1 MRAPGTVGSGMRAE
15 VAICALIGSVVVSDA
30 IADSRTTTTAVTV
43 RKKPGEKEPVV
54 GTLPAGTPVEVVRE
68 EGRWLWI
75 RTKKIEGYV
84 TRTTVSEPAPT
95 GSALPVWSA
104 PRRTSGATATG
115 LFVVVTAPSA
125 QLRAAP
131 TGDAPKLAEIARG
144 GRLSVID
151 TGTDPAW
158 IHGRDD
164 QGHDGWIARADVD
177 SGASAVDATG
187 ADLRT
192 AEPRDPMTR
201 RAPGRTEIRAEL
213 GIGFRSLGM
222 DLTSNAEGGLT
233 NYIVDADAVALTIDG
248 GAVRRMS
255 RRWFVAVDARTSL
268 STASPGIDYLGPTS
282 APGKIPFRTV
292 STDVGVRAGVRAKDV
307 FDLSLGA
314 GGHYDAFLT
323 RDVDNAGMLPRER
336 LLGLTLGAAGEIVP
350 PHSPFS
356 ATIRADVLVLGSR
369 AQTPGLEDGTTST
382 ARAVWG
388 GLTVRYLLGHHWAV
402 FGGYEFGRA
411 TTSWSGMSVRQP
423 GVTSAR
429 RIDTTQLLHVGISA
443 SL

>member
-1 MRAPGTVGSGMRAE
+1 MRAG

-75 RTKKIEGYV
+75 RAKKIEGYV
-84 TRTTVSEPAPT
+84 TRTTVSEPATTAVAP
-95 GSALPVWSA
+95 PVWSA
-104 PRRTSGATATG
+104 PRRSQGETTSG
-115 LFVVVTAPSA
+115 LFVAVTAPSA
-125 QLRAAP
+125 LLRSAP
-131 TGDAPKLAEIARG
+131 RSDAPKVADLARG

-151 TGTDPAW
+151 AATDPAW
-158 IHGRDD
+158 IHARDD
-164 QGHDGWIARADVD
+164 QGHDGWIARAEVD
-177 SGASAVDATG
+177 NGASAVDVTG
-187 ADLRT
+187 VDLRT
-192 AEPRDPMTR
+192 SEPRDPLTR

-222 DLTSNAEGGLT
+222 DLTSNAAGGLT
-233 NYIVDADAVALTIDG
+233 NYIVDADAVALTTDVAAIL
-248 GAVRRMS
+248 RLS
-255 RRWFVAVDARTSL
+255 PRWFVAVDARTSV
-268 STASPGIDYLGPTS
+268 STSSPGIDYLGPT
-282 APGKIPFRTV
+282 APPGKIPFRTI
-292 STDVGVRAGVRAKDV
+292 STDVGVRAGMRAKDV
-307 FDLSLGA
+307 FDLSLRA
-314 GGHYDAFLT
+314 GGHYDAFLAH
-323 RDVDNAGMLPRER
+323 DVENAGMLPRER
-336 LLGLTLGAAGEIVP
+336 LLGLTLGAGGEIIP

-356 ATIRADVLVLGSR
+356 ATIRVDALVLGSR
-369 AQTPGLEDGTTST
+369 AQTPGLEDGTSST

-388 GLTVRYLLGHHWAV
+388 GLTVRYLLGHHWAL

-429 RIDTTQLLHVGISA
+429 RIDTTQLLHLGISA